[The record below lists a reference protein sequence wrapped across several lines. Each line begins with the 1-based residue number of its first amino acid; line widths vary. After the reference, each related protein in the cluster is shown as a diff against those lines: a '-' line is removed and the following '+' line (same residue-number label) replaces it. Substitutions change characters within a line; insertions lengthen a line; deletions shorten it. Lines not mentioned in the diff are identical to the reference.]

1 MISGII
7 TAFLLTAFIGIAIWA
22 WSSHNRERWNRAAE
36 LPLLED
42 DDNRAPPASRPGKGE
57 GS

>member
-1 MISGII
+1 MTSGII
-7 TAFLLTAFIGIAIWA
+7 TAFLLMAFIGIAIWA
-22 WSSHNRERWNRAAE
+22 WSARNRERWSRAAE

-42 DDNRAPPASRPGKGE
+42 DDSRAPPATKPGKGE